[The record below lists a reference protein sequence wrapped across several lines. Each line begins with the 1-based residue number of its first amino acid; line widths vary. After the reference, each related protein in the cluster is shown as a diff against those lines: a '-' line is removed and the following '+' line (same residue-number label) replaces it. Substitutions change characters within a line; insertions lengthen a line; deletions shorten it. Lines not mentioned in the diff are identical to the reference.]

1 MAHCPN
7 TSPSPG
13 LIVGIGTGVVIEAV
27 IEAVIRGTAGI
38 SGISET
44 REISMVIPGIAET
57 ERTAGLT
64 IVGIDESMTAGL
76 TSERTA
82 ARSHHPSVHEKCRR
96 LSRKRSLLV
105 SSQDRR
111 YQRNS

>member
-1 MAHCPN
+1 M
-7 TSPSPG
+7 T
-13 LIVGIGTGVVIEAV
+13 VGIGTEVVIEAV

-44 REISMVIPGIAET
+44 REISMVIPGIGET

-64 IVGIDESMTAGL
+64 IVEIDESMTAGL

-82 ARSHHPSVHEKCRR
+82 ARSHHPSVREKCRR
-96 LSRKRSLLV
+96 PSRKRSLLV